1 MSKQRAE
8 KTKYR
13 VYYGVDSNAALQPEY
28 IPQQPRRKER
38 TAPKKSTHAKEKAQ
52 RKAEVAKYTAL
63 VVLVFC
69 VAAMGFLIVSRNAKI
84 YSNTQQIRELSK
96 EKSNW
101 EIMVNTAEKDF
112 STGSELNAYF
122 DIAQNQLNLV
132 YPEDDQIVM
141 VVCES
146 SKEEETASEKQESID
161 IYDTLLDWFSSLERR
176 IKSWA

>member
-1 MSKQRAE
+1 M
-8 KTKYR
+8 
-13 VYYGVDSNAALQPEY
+13 
-28 IPQQPRRKER
+28 
-38 TAPKKSTHAKEKAQ
+38 
-52 RKAEVAKYTAL
+52 
-63 VVLVFC
+63 
-69 VAAMGFLIVSRNAKI
+69 
-84 YSNTQQIRELSK
+84 
-96 EKSNW
+96 
-101 EIMVNTAEKDF
+101 NTAEKDF

-132 YPEDDQIVM
+132 YPEDDQIVT

>member
-8 KTKYR
+8 KTRYR

-38 TAPKKSTHAKEKAQ
+38 TAPKKSTHAREKAQ
-52 RKAEVAKYTAL
+52 HKAEVAKYTAL
-63 VVLVFC
+63 VMLVFC

-96 EKSNW
+96 QKSNL

-122 DIAQNQLNLV
+122 DIAQNELNLV
-132 YPEDDQIVM
+132 YPEEDQIVT
-141 VVCES
+141 VVCAS
-146 SKEEETASEKQESID
+146 SEEETASETQESID

-176 IKSWA
+176 IKSWG

>member
-1 MSKQRAE
+1 
-8 KTKYR
+8 
-13 VYYGVDSNAALQPEY
+13 
-28 IPQQPRRKER
+28 
-38 TAPKKSTHAKEKAQ
+38 
-52 RKAEVAKYTAL
+52 
-63 VVLVFC
+63 
-69 VAAMGFLIVSRNAKI
+69 
-84 YSNTQQIRELSK
+84 
-96 EKSNW
+96 
-101 EIMVNTAEKDF
+101 MVNTAEKDF

-132 YPEDDQIVM
+132 YPEDDQIVT